1 MIKASVIGGTGY
13 AGQELIRIL
22 MRHPDVEIVTVGSRS
37 FAGQKLSDIYGNYT
51 GLTDIRCEA
60 ADINILAETSD
71 VVFLAL
77 PHGIASKLITEDIL
91 KKTKIVDLGADFRLK
106 DVSVYE
112 DWYKTEHFNKSLL
125 KEAVYGLCELHRND
139 IKKARLISN
148 PGCYTTC
155 SILSLAPL
163 IKNNLIDENSI
174 IIDAKSGVTGAG
186 RGTVLDVMYSECN
199 ETVKAYKIGEH
210 RHTPEIEQELH
221 LFNGGDFKLLFT
233 PHLVPMNRGILA
245 LCYANLKKDISVA
258 ALQDL
263 YRDFYKDEYFV
274 RLLAGEKLPE
284 TRWVKGTNFCDIGLK
299 VDPRTNRVIV
309 VGAIDNLIKGA
320 AGQAVQNM
328 NILFDLNEKT
338 GIDFIADFPI

>member
-22 MRHPDVEIVTVGSRS
+22 MRHPMVEVVAVGSRS
-37 FAGQKLSDIYGNYT
+37 FSGQKLSDIYQNYE
-51 GLTDIRCEA
+51 GLTDLLCEVA
-60 ADINILAETSD
+60 NIKELAEKSD

-77 PHGIASKLITEDIL
+77 PHGIASKMITEEIL
-91 KKTKIVDLGADFRLK
+91 KQTKIIDLSADFRLK
-106 DVSVYE
+106 DVLIYE
-112 DWYKTEHFNKSLL
+112 EWYNSEHYNKALL
-125 KEAVYGLCELHRND
+125 EEAVYGLCELHRSD

-186 RGTVLDVMYSECN
+186 RGTVLDFMYSECN
-199 ETVKAYKIGEH
+199 ESVKAYKIGEH
-210 RHTPEIEQELH
+210 RHTPEIEQELQ
-221 LFNGGDFKLLFT
+221 LLNGGDFKLLFT

-245 LCYANLKKDISVA
+245 LSYANLTENISIE
-258 ALQDL
+258 ALQDV
-263 YRDFYKDEYFV
+263 YQDFYKGEYFV
-274 RLLAGEKLPE
+274 RLTGGKMPE
-284 TRWVKGTNFCDIGLK
+284 TRWVKGSNFCDIGLK
-299 VDPRTNRVIV
+299 IDPRTNRVIV

-320 AGQAVQNM
+320 AGQAVQSM
-328 NILFDLNEKT
+328 NILFNLDEKT